1 MILQNKCCA
10 WYSAHSGRRCESL
23 IATGTAAEAPLD
35 ERSGQS
41 FLYLSGGYRGQD
53 VLRHILAHSTWRPG
67 LIAVVSDAPQAAPLG
82 ASECDG
88 IPVFSVP
95 SVYGPDAWWPMAAH
109 GIKGVLA
116 VGVPPD
122 LLEESFL
129 KAFPLGVYGF
139 HAGLLPD
146 TVGPAALNWALI
158 RGLPETGTTLLRCT
172 PEGDGWLLVSQQ
184 PCRIE
189 DRETAGTLC
198 TKLSAAA
205 AELWAQH
212 WPAIARN
219 AVALRPAGKL
229 IRGLSRRPDD
239 GAIRWAEHS
248 AASLD
253 CWIRALARPY
263 PGAFFWFGCRRIWV
277 HGVEHDIRQNV
288 AIDAPTLT
296 SVSARGLTLDFPDG
310 TVRISDLCLDDGAEI
325 PGHLLAAL
333 AERVG
338 DRLSSLHTGQRVL
351 VVAAHPDDEVL
362 GVGGTLIRHFKSG
375 DEIRAV
381 IVCSANS
388 IRYREGEHDQPGDT
402 QRASHY
408 LGARSTGLGFADQR
422 LDQGSNLE
430 LIQALEEQI
439 REFQPQV
446 IYTHWWGDVNADH
459 ARIAEAVDVAA
470 RPYSAPG
477 LQSIYAF
484 ETPSSTEWT
493 TSARA
498 RAFAPNVF
506 VDISGELDRKL
517 DAMRCYESELRP
529 PPHPRSLRSLQQRA
543 AYWGSIANMPAAE
556 ALALLRTRR

>member
-1 MILQNKCCA
+1 MRA
-10 WYSAHSGRRCESL
+10 SL
-23 IATGTAAEAPLD
+23 EEL
-35 ERSGQS
+35 SGQS
-41 FLYLSGGYRGQD
+41 FLYVSGGLRGQD
-53 VLRHILAHSTWRPG
+53 VLRHVLASSAWRPG
-67 LIAVVSDAPQAAPLG
+67 LIAVLSDSVPLG
-82 ASECDG
+82 AAAECDG
-88 IPVFSVP
+88 IPVVTVP
-95 SVYGPDAWWPMAAH
+95 TEHSPDAWWAIAAH

-122 LLEESFL
+122 LIEELSR

-139 HAGLLPD
+139 HAGLLPGA
-146 TVGPAALNWALI
+146 VGPAALNWALI
-158 RGLPETGTTLLRCT
+158 RGLTNTGTTLLRYT

-184 PCRIE
+184 PCCIE

-198 TKLSAAA
+198 TKLSAAS

-212 WPAIARN
+212 WPAIARDD
-219 AVALRPAGKL
+219 VALRPAGKL
-229 IRGLSRRPDD
+229 IRGLRRRPDD

-263 PGAFFWFGCRRIWV
+263 PGAFFWFGSRHIWV
-277 HGVEHDIRQNV
+277 HGVECDIRQN
-288 AIDAPTLT
+288 AGIDAPTLT
-296 SVSARGLTLDFPDG
+296 SVSARCLTLDFPDG
-310 TVRISDLCLDDGAEI
+310 RVRISDLCLDDGSEI

-375 DEIRAV
+375 DEVRAV
-381 IVCSANS
+381 IVCTAHS

-430 LIQALEEQI
+430 LIQALERQI

-493 TSARA
+493 ASARA
-498 RAFAPNVF
+498 GAFAPNVF
-506 VDISGELDRKL
+506 VDISEELDRKL

-543 AYWGSIANMPAAE
+543 AYWGSVANMPAAE

>member
-1 MILQNKCCA
+1 M
-10 WYSAHSGRRCESL
+10 S
-23 IATGTAAEAPLD
+23 TAQASLD

-41 FLYLSGGYRGQD
+41 FAYLSGGYRGQD
-53 VLRHILAHSTWRPG
+53 VLRHILASGAWRPG
-67 LIAVVSDAPQAAPLG
+67 LIAVLSDAPRAAPLG
-82 ASECDG
+82 TAADCDG
-88 IPVFSVP
+88 IPVVTVP
-95 SVYGPDAWWPMAAH
+95 SVYSPAAWWAMAAN

-122 LLEESFL
+122 LPEESFL

-139 HAGLLPD
+139 HAGLLPGA
-146 TVGPAALNWALI
+146 VGPAALNWALI
-158 RGLPETGTTLLRCT
+158 RGLTETGTTLLRYT

-198 TKLSAAA
+198 TKLSAAS

-219 AVALRPAGKL
+219 DVALRPAGKV
-229 IRGLSRRPDD
+229 IRGLRRTPDD

-263 PGAFFWFGCRRIWV
+263 PGAFFWFDGRRIWV
-277 HGVEHDIRQNV
+277 HGVDRDIRQN
-288 AIDAPTLT
+288 AGIAAPTLT
-296 SVSARGLTLDFPDG
+296 SVSAGCLTLDFPDG
-310 TVRISDLCLDDGAEI
+310 RVWISDLCLDDGSEI
-325 PGHLLAAL
+325 PGHVLAAL
-333 AERVG
+333 GERVG

-375 DEIRAV
+375 DEVRAV
-381 IVCSANS
+381 IVCTAHS

-408 LGARSTGLGFADQR
+408 VGARSTGLGFSDQR

-430 LIQALEEQI
+430 LIQALERQI

-493 TSARA
+493 ASARA
-498 RAFAPNVF
+498 GAFAPNVF
-506 VDISGELDRKL
+506 VDISEELDRKL

-543 AYWGSIANMPAAE
+543 AYWGSVANMPAAE
-556 ALALLRTRR
+556 ALVLLRTRRGAW